1 MKHALMM
8 VLIAAS
14 LGVASAQPLRNPGSN
29 HGNRFEQ
36 LDYLMQ
42 DPNEYR
48 TASGAP
54 GPKYWQ
60 QRADYEINVDI
71 NEQDNI
77 LTGSETVTYFNNSPD
92 ILTYIWLQVDE
103 NFHHPNSDNNYDKP
117 STMSNRLTHQQL
129 LQMDPKSYMNGY
141 GVNIT
146 ALTDATGKALS
157 YTVNQTMMRVDLPIP
172 LKPGQKFIFKVNWN
186 YRIPDKLTRYG
197 RGGFEYFAED
207 DNNLYSIAQWFPRLA
222 VYSDFQGWQNM
233 QFSGGSEFAL
243 AFGNYKVN
251 ITVPEDHIV
260 AATGECKNLAA
271 VLTPAQLARWNQAQT
286 ATSPLEIVTLQEALE
301 NAKEKSKGKKTW
313 IYEAQNV
320 RDFAFNSSR
329 RLVWDAMAV
338 NVEGKKVMCMS
349 YYGKEAY
356 PIYRKYSTKAVAHTI
371 DVYSKFTT
379 PYPYPVAISV
389 EASIGMEYP
398 MLAMNYGRAEK
409 DGTYSESTKYGAIGV
424 IIHEVGH
431 NFFPMIVN
439 SDERQYW
446 WMDEGLNT
454 FVQFLTEQEFDN
466 NYPSRRG
473 PAHLITDY
481 MRLPKNMLEPIMTK
495 GDNVV
500 SVGSN
505 AYAKAATGLN
515 ILRETIMGR
524 ELFDYAFKEYARRW
538 AFKHPT
544 PYDLFRTME
553 DASAVD
559 LDWFWRGWYYGTDPV
574 DISLDSVKWFK
585 LDAEKNTAS
594 LQSTEFENIS
604 KIRNREGK
612 KINFY
617 TDRDTTLRDFY
628 YYNRNADVKM
638 FQGMAQQQM
647 NAQKD
652 QAHYKDWEDKN
663 LYELTFS
670 NKGGMIMPIIVEW
683 TFKDGS
689 KEVDRIPVTIWRLNE
704 ERVTKL
710 FVKNKEVA
718 SIRLDPMRETAD
730 INEENGMWPMKEMPS
745 RFQLFKGAS
754 AISGLGAPR
763 GGGGAGNAMQ
773 QAAKK

>member
-1 MKHALMM
+1 MQKLLSAFALILM
-8 VLIAAS
+8 LS
-14 LGVASAQPLRNPGSN
+14 SQSFSQPLRNPGSN

-36 LDYLMQ
+36 LDYLLQ

-60 QRADYEINVDI
+60 QRADYDINVEIDE
-71 NEQDNI
+71 NNNV
-77 LTGSETVTYFNNSPD
+77 LTGSEIVTYYNNSPD
-92 ILTYIWLQVDE
+92 VLTYIWLQIDE
-103 NFHHPNSDNNYDKP
+103 NFHHPESESNYDDP
-117 STMSNRLTHQQL
+117 SSMGSRMTHQQL
-129 LQMDPKSYMNGY
+129 QQMNPKEHLKGY
-141 GVNIT
+141 GVNVT
-146 ALTDATGKALS
+146 SLTDVAGKALK
-157 YTVNQTMMRVDLPIP
+157 YTVNQTMMRVEMPLP
-172 LKPGQKFIFKVNWN
+172 LKPGQKFIFKATWN
-186 YRIPDKLTRYG
+186 YKIPDKLTRNG
-197 RGGFEYFAED
+197 RGGYEYFAED
-207 DNNLYSIAQWFPRLA
+207 DNNLYSIAQWHPRLA

-233 QFSGGSEFAL
+233 QFTGGAEFAL
-243 AFGNYKVN
+243 TFGNFKVK

-260 AATGECKNLAA
+260 ASTGECKNLNE
-271 VLTPAQLARWNQAQT
+271 VLTPLQMTRWQQAQT
-286 ATSPLEIVTLQEALE
+286 ASDPIEIVTLAEANE
-301 NAKEKSKGKKTW
+301 NAKDKSKGKKTW

-338 NVEGKKVMCMS
+338 NVNGKKVMCMS

-371 DVYSKFTT
+371 DVYSRYTI

-389 EASIGMEYP
+389 EAAIGMEYP

-409 DGTYSESTKYGAIGV
+409 DGTYSEAVKYGAIGV

-431 NFFPMIVN
+431 NFFPMIIN

-454 FVQFLTEQEFDN
+454 FCQFITEQEFDN

-481 MRLPKNMLEPIMTK
+481 MKLPKDLLEPIMTK

-500 SVGSN
+500 NVGAN

-524 ELFDYAFKEYARRW
+524 ELFDYAFGEYARRW

-544 PYDLFRTME
+544 PSDLFRTME
-553 DASAVD
+553 DASAMD
-559 LDWFWRGWYYGTDPV
+559 LDWFWRGWYYGTEPV

-585 LDAEKNTAS
+585 LDTEKNLAAMKTA
-594 LQSTEFENIS
+594 EFENIS
-604 KIRNREGK
+604 KVRNREEK

-628 YYNRNADVKM
+628 YYNRGADMKM
-638 FQGMAQQQM
+638 NQDMAQQQLD
-647 NAQKD
+647 AQKD
-652 QAHYKDWEDKN
+652 KDNYAAWADKN
-663 LYELTFS
+663 LYELKFS
-670 NKGGMIMPIIVEW
+670 NVGGMVMPIIVEW
-683 TFKDGS
+683 TYKDGS
-689 KEVDRIPVTIWRLNE
+689 KEVEKIPVTIWRLNE
-704 ERVTKL
+704 KTVSKL
-710 FVKNKEVA
+710 FVKDKEVA

-730 INEENGMWPMKEMPS
+730 INESNGMWPVKEMPS
-745 RFQLFKGAS
+745 RFQLFK
-754 AISGLGAPR
+754 SGMNSPR
-763 GGGGAGNAMQ
+763 GTSGGGNAMQ
-773 QAAKK
+773 KAKK